1 MWNKFKEGFK
11 EGWQSVNFTQT
22 IIDVSIAVI
31 VVYILAWLVGEPAD
45 DAVGWIALGIAA
57 TRQR

>member
-45 DAVGWIALGIAA
+45 DVVGWIALGIAA
-57 TRQR
+57 TRTR